1 LLSSLGRRAR
11 ISAKVIF
18 CGRSPMPPIMYD
30 GRLPALADSPGAF
43 SREGFDRLMARK
55 KSQRGH
61 TYDIA
66 GRVALCVR

>member
-1 LLSSLGRRAR
+1 
-11 ISAKVIF
+11 
-18 CGRSPMPPIMYD
+18 MPPIMYD

-55 KSQRGH
+55 KSQRGY